1 MTNRSTATTVKKSP
15 VNGVEMLQAGRNNN
29 FLEVKKQLMKHL
41 QQTYGCLGNFIKNNE
56 YHVIPLPDIVTM
68 TVDEVGNEELKRKIT
83 EARYIAYEKEIRQW
97 KKKKEIIYG
106 EILSILDDESQDL
119 IESQTRWSDIDN
131 GQEPLELWRLITQ
144 THSTGVNNG
153 SVAELQ
159 QEAKAKYN
167 RLYQKDNQ
175 TLLEFKNEF
184 KHVVENLKI
193 LEVIAIP
200 AEENLALDFLWK
212 VNKKYYG
219 DVINQLKNNVRRSI
233 ENYPTTVEKA
243 YELLKQ
249 YTSVNTSIYDK
260 DDTQSITTGFN
271 SMIHKRP
278 NITCHTCGMRGH
290 ISKNCIRNQHNN
302 SDNYNQQTVQRN
314 NNYNNNFNRNNNH
327 NNNNYFNNRHNNN
340 NVRNN
345 NNNNNNNYRNNNFN
359 NNQQN
364 NNNNRFNNN
373 NNNNNFNRN
382 NNNMNN
388 NINYNN
394 RNYNQNNQTS
404 TDSNIT
410 DNKNDTK
417 KSAVQFYSNDDV
429 EHNDND
435 DNNRE
440 STNCDDEEDISTSKE
455 SEKNICKDIFIYD
468 TGATHHMVNDISL
481 LHNVKQLPSPIEI
494 VGINGRKKCEIV
506 GDLHKLGSAYYDP
519 DAHANLISA
528 ARVEKLFR
536 VSREQQTHYIIHVD
550 ESTELVFKYNK
561 NGLYTCSKENI
572 TVKIE
577 ETQEL
582 IYEKDSIMHATVEN
596 KKLVYTRDEIKRA
609 DKAGEI
615 LKQLGYASYQDLI
628 RLIHKGSIINA
639 PITSRDVLTYIDIY
653 GKQNIE
659 GTMTSKPPRPT
670 PREEYCVPVRTVQEF
685 HSDIGF
691 FDGVPLLITVVK
703 PINML
708 MATDINGQ
716 RPIEELEKALLEQI
730 RLLNNNSFEIMKIHT
745 DGEAAMRSLQR
756 RGVIRNMYIIGAGS
770 HEPVAEAAIKVIK
783 NRCRSIIAN
792 LVYTLPSK
800 LITHLVFYAVNRINC
815 IPRDSG
821 IGISAREAF
830 RNIKFDYNKDLKL
843 EFGQLT
849 QVYKNNSSNSI
860 NQKRAIK
867 CLSLHPVENGRGTW
881 NFYNLE
887 SQAVITSDNW
897 TIVPFAQKDIDDI
910 NELSMKKKTPNVQA
924 VSNRINDNIFKE
936 VLSESQSNTSVKNI
950 NNINKDQEIVNNTND
965 KEEENVDDKK
975 NEELELVEDKEMI
988 VPEIDKIHNMNSMIT
1003 ENELVIIPQIY
1014 HISIYKGIKMYDNMA
1029 LDSIKAELK
1038 QMLDKEVWTPQ
1049 EKDFITNKKIIPS
1062 SMFIKEKFDE
1072 TGNLI
1077 KLKSRL
1083 VAGGNEQDKE
1093 EIYDNSSPTVSNES
1107 LFMILAIAAGER
1119 RHFRTFDV
1127 QGAYLEAKMTEEV
1140 YMELSRTLTNML
1152 VELEPKYGNYV
1163 KENGKCVVR
1172 LTKALYGCVE
1182 SARLW
1187 YFTFINVLNELGF
1200 IMNEYDK
1207 NVFNKMIRGKQLTIC
1222 FHVDDGLITHEDED
1236 VINEIIDEIEK
1247 NFTKI
1252 TRDTMDNAE
1261 FLGMRIAR
1269 ENDGSIN
1276 INMDKYTKEAVVWSN
1291 VNGTSKTPHDGNLFK
1306 IDESSPMLKES
1317 ESKKFHSGVAK
1328 LLYLAKRVRPEILVS
1343 ISFLSSRVLHSTVE
1357 DESKLRKVFK
1367 YLNNNEKISINYT
1380 GGGNNQIIAYGD
1392 AAYLVH
1398 QDCESRTGT
1407 VLMMNDGIIL
1417 GRSSKQKLISKSS
1430 TEAELIAN
1438 AETMTD
1444 IVICMNFLDNQEITQ
1459 NSIKCY
1465 TDNVS
1470 ITHIL
1475 KKYTNQYRNT
1485 KHINHKYFYTKQF
1498 IDTGQVELLWKSN
1511 SYIIADLLTKPVLG
1525 SLFKELRKI
1534 MLKID

>member
-1 MTNRSTATTVKKSP
+1 M
-15 VNGVEMLQAGRNNN
+15 
-29 FLEVKKQLMKHL
+29 
-41 QQTYGCLGNFIKNNE
+41 
-56 YHVIPLPDIVTM
+56 
-68 TVDEVGNEELKRKIT
+68 
-83 EARYIAYEKEIRQW
+83 
-97 KKKKEIIYG
+97 
-106 EILSILDDESQDL
+106 
-119 IESQTRWSDIDN
+119 
-131 GQEPLELWRLITQ
+131 
-144 THSTGVNNG
+144 
-153 SVAELQ
+153 
-159 QEAKAKYN
+159 
-167 RLYQKDNQ
+167 
-175 TLLEFKNEF
+175 
-184 KHVVENLKI
+184 
-193 LEVIAIP
+193 
-200 AEENLALDFLWK
+200 
-212 VNKKYYG
+212 
-219 DVINQLKNNVRRSI
+219 
-233 ENYPTTVEKA
+233 
-243 YELLKQ
+243 
-249 YTSVNTSIYDK
+249 
-260 DDTQSITTGFN
+260 
-271 SMIHKRP
+271 
-278 NITCHTCGMRGH
+278 
-290 ISKNCIRNQHNN
+290 
-302 SDNYNQQTVQRN
+302 
-314 NNYNNNFNRNNNH
+314 
-327 NNNNYFNNRHNNN
+327 
-340 NVRNN
+340 
-345 NNNNNNNYRNNNFN
+345 
-359 NNQQN
+359 
-364 NNNNRFNNN
+364 
-373 NNNNNFNRN
+373 
-382 NNNMNN
+382 
-388 NINYNN
+388 
-394 RNYNQNNQTS
+394 
-404 TDSNIT
+404 
-410 DNKNDTK
+410 
-417 KSAVQFYSNDDV
+417 
-429 EHNDND
+429 
-435 DNNRE
+435 
-440 STNCDDEEDISTSKE
+440 
-455 SEKNICKDIFIYD
+455 
-468 TGATHHMVNDISL
+468 
-481 LHNVKQLPSPIEI
+481 
-494 VGINGRKKCEIV
+494 
-506 GDLHKLGSAYYDP
+506 
-519 DAHANLISA
+519 
-528 ARVEKLFR
+528 
-536 VSREQQTHYIIHVD
+536 
-550 ESTELVFKYNK
+550 
-561 NGLYTCSKENI
+561 
-572 TVKIE
+572 
-577 ETQEL
+577 
-582 IYEKDSIMHATVEN
+582 
-596 KKLVYTRDEIKRA
+596 
-609 DKAGEI
+609 
-615 LKQLGYASYQDLI
+615 
-628 RLIHKGSIINA
+628 
-639 PITSRDVLTYIDIY
+639 
-653 GKQNIE
+653 
-659 GTMTSKPPRPT
+659 
-670 PREEYCVPVRTVQEF
+670 
-685 HSDIGF
+685 
-691 FDGVPLLITVVK
+691 
-703 PINML
+703 
-708 MATDINGQ
+708 
-716 RPIEELEKALLEQI
+716 
-730 RLLNNNSFEIMKIHT
+730 
-745 DGEAAMRSLQR
+745 
-756 RGVIRNMYIIGAGS
+756 
-770 HEPVAEAAIKVIK
+770 
-783 NRCRSIIAN
+783 
-792 LVYTLPSK
+792 
-800 LITHLVFYAVNRINC
+800 ITHLVFYVVNRINC

-830 RNIKFDYNKDLKL
+830 RNVKFDYNGDLKL

-860 NQKRAIK
+860 NHKRAIT

-1014 HISIYKGIKMYDNMA
+1014 HISIYKIIKMYDNMA

-1062 SMFIKEKFDE
+1062 SMFIKEKSDE

-1127 QGAYLEAKMTEEV
+1127 QGAYLEAEMTEEV

-1269 ENDGSIN
+1269 DNDGSIN

-1291 VNGTSKTPHDGNLFK
+1291 ITGTSKTPHDGNLFK

-1343 ISFLSSRVLHSTVE
+1343 ISFLSSRVLHSTEE

-1407 VLMMNDGIIL
+1407 VLMMNDGVIL

-1511 SYIIADLLTKPVLG
+1511 SYMIADLLTKPVLG